1 MSLRDFLKSLDY
13 SFYEAQQSAE
23 DVPCFATRYTTLNDI
38 NTKPLIKE
46 YLTFALEGEVRGVI
60 MFSVNEN
67 ESNFKEW
74 LQAGLSFPGA
84 TCTVGQS
91 KNHGD
96 YKCFL
101 VCIPVS
107 EKYMSYEEYLK

>member
-1 MSLRDFLKSLDY
+1 MSLRDFLDGLGYYPYDAK
-13 SFYEAQQSAE
+13 QSE
-23 DVPCFATRYTTLNDI
+23 DDVPCFATRYSTLTGI
-38 NTKPLIKE
+38 NSKSLIKT
-46 YLTFALEGEVRGVI
+46 YLTLALEEEERGVI

-67 ESNFKEW
+67 ESNFKKW

-107 EKYMSYEEYLK
+107 QKYMSYEEYLK